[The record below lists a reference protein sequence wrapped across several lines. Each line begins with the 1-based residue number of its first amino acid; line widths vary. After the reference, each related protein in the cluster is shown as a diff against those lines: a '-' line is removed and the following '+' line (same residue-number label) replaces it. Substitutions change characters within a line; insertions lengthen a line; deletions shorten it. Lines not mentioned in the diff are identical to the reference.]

1 VSEALE
7 IRAEILKLARLLD
20 RDPATLAYLADVPAD
35 DLRELRE
42 QTTERLFTA
51 QGRTLARLAAASKV
65 LPTGLIATI
74 SERAFGPLLSAHVA
88 GMLEPARAA
97 DVAAKLSPSFL
108 VDVAIEIDP
117 RRASDVIGRIPP
129 RQVADVAAE
138 LVQRKEY
145 VAMGQFVG
153 HIGTDALRAALDV
166 MSDRDLLEVAF
177 VLEQKDG
184 LDELVSL
191 LPAERLPAVIETA
204 AQDDLWP
211 QALDLLGHLSDAK
224 LRGLEQQLVER
235 VADLPAAKRRQIA
248 AEAREAGLLDRLGPL
263 REALA

>member
-1 VSEALE
+1 MSEALE

-20 RDPATLAYLADVPAD
+20 RDPATLAYLADVPAG

-51 QGRTLARLAAASKV
+51 QGHTLARLAAASKV

-74 SERAFGPLLSAHVA
+74 SERAFGPLLSARVA
-88 GMLEPARAA
+88 GMLEPGRAA

-129 RQVADVAAE
+129 RQVADIAAE
-138 LVQRKEY
+138 LVRREEY
-145 VAMGQFVG
+145 VTMGRFVG
-153 HIGTDALRAALDV
+153 HVGTDALRAALNA

-191 LPAERLPAVIETA
+191 LPAERLPAVIDA
-204 AQDDLWP
+204 AARDDLWP
-211 QALDLLGHLSDAK
+211 QALDLLGHLSDDRLGA
-224 LRGLEQQLVER
+224 LEERLVER
-235 VADLPAAKRRQIA
+235 VSNLPTAKRRQIA
-248 AEAREAGLLDRLGPL
+248 TEAREAGLLDRLGPL
-263 REALA
+263 RHALA